1 MILNAVANLIGI
13 IITLPM
19 LVTWGVYYIVA
30 RIGHNKWKAIHAAVN
45 WTTLLYILA
54 VTAMLYMMFGASYL
68 GIITVLLLVLFTVI
82 IVIRWKMFTE
92 VVFRKAFR
100 IFWRICFLLFVCL
113 YFLLAITGMIRYLL

>member
-19 LVTWGVYYIVA
+19 LVTWGVYYTVA
-30 RIGHNKWKAIHAAVN
+30 RGGYNKWKAIHAAVN